1 MSDRI
6 SKAIINLDNYRHNL
20 EEIRSKLSDNV
31 KIMAVVKA
39 NAYGHGLVELAKAAI
54 DVGAEYLGIVSIGE
68 LKRLREAGIES
79 PCLILNYLDID
90 SIKEAI
96 EINASVT
103 AMDPVFIQA
112 LQDQAQAANKTV
124 SVHLKIDSGLH
135 RAGCSPAESVLLARQ
150 IVDSPNL
157 DLSGIFTHLAESED
171 VDTTYTTM
179 QLKVFNECI
188 KEIQSQGINTGL
200 LHCSNSAAI
209 LAHPKAH
216 FDMVRPG
223 ILTYGINPFPK
234 EHTEYTYVQSHFLPV
249 LEIRSKVVYIRK
261 LEVGES
267 VGYNR
272 RWCAEKPSTVA
283 LIPIGYG
290 DGYRRTP
297 FNAGY
302 MLVAGSRC
310 PIIGTVSMDQ
320 TIIDI
325 TDVLNVEVNDEVVIL
340 GSQNNSSITID
351 DIASAYQTINYEVA
365 TSLTDRIERL
375 YI

>member
-1 MSDRI
+1 MTDRI
-6 SKAIINLDNYRHNL
+6 SKAIINLGNYRHNL
-20 EEIRSKLSDNV
+20 NELRSRLNPHV
-31 KIMAVVKA
+31 KIMAIIKA
-39 NAYGHGLVELAKAAI
+39 NAYGHGIEEIAKTAI
-54 DVGAEYLGIVSIGE
+54 DSDVEYLGIVCISE
-68 LKRLREAGIES
+68 LKRLRQAGIES
-79 PCLILNYLDID
+79 PCLILNYLDVE
-90 SIKEAI
+90 SIREAL
-96 EINASVT
+96 ELNASVT
-103 AMDPVFIQA
+103 AMDSVFIQA
-112 LQDQAQAANKTV
+112 LQEQAQASNKTV
-124 SVHLKIDSGLH
+124 SVHLKIDTGLH
-135 RAGCSPAESVLLARQ
+135 RAGCSPAESVFLAKQ
-150 IVDSPNL
+150 IAESPNL
-157 DLSGIFTHLAESED
+157 VLSGIFTHLAESED
-171 VDTTYTTM
+171 VDSPYTTE
-179 QLKVFNECI
+179 QLKIFNECI
-188 KEIQSQGINTGL
+188 IEIQSQGINTGIV
-200 LHCSNSAAI
+200 HCSNSAAI
-209 LAHPKAH
+209 LAHPEAH

-272 RWCAEKPSTVA
+272 RWRAEKPSTVA

-302 MLVAGSRC
+302 MLVAGERC
-310 PIIGTVSMDQ
+310 PIVGSVSMDQ

-325 TDVLNVEVNDEVVIL
+325 TDVLNLEVNDEVVIL
-340 GSQNNSSITID
+340 GSQKNSSITID

-365 TSLTDRIERL
+365 TSLTDRIERM